1 MIRTVLTKGREYYV
15 INSTTIVDDVEI
27 PVQVH
32 IETTK
37 LSKDKKRQV
46 YKYCT
51 LLHDKLSIDVP
62 KKKPWYKFW

>member
-1 MIRTVLTKGREYYV
+1 MPRKPRNKQYFTKDTENAIIEY
-15 INSTTIVDDVEI
+15 NTTDD
-27 PVQVH
+27 
-32 IETTK
+32 K